1 MNPQSNTPLISVL
14 RRALAREEEKIERA
28 QALIITL
35 KLELLDL
42 GVELPL
48 HESLSN
54 ANPIAANPSDGTRGE
69 R

>member
-1 MNPQSNTPLISVL
+1 MNPNSIDPLIHVL
-14 RRALAREEEKIERA
+14 KRSLAREEEKIERSRKE
-28 QALIITL
+28 IWKL
-35 KLELLDL
+35 KMELLDL

-48 HESLSN
+48 EES